1 MARAPSD
8 VRSAGSLSAWLFA
21 RSQGRGTIEIN
32 GSCAGL
38 SRPTSHGHADS
49 LRSGA
54 EDDSD
59 DGVESEDGDDASGVS
74 GSEGEEEERRGV
86 RTPWEGRLRQNVQP
100 PDRFV
105 PS

>member
-1 MARAPSD
+1 MHVALAIGSGDCEISEQAVELDGIPRHVADCRPS
-8 VRSAGSLSAWLFA
+8 
-21 RSQGRGTIEIN
+21 
-32 GSCAGL
+32 
-38 SRPTSHGHADS
+38 HADS

-59 DGVESEDGDDASGVS
+59 DGAESEDGDDTSGVS